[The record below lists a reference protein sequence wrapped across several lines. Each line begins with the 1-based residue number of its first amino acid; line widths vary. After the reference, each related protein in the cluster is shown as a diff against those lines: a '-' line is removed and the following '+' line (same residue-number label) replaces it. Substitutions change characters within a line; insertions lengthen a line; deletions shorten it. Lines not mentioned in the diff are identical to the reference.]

1 MRIQRV
7 ELPLYVQVRESLR
20 EALERGDF
28 ESGRLPT
35 EAALQERY
43 SVSAI
48 TVRRALKDL
57 QDEGLIYRERG
68 RGTFARRRRVVQ
80 ELNHISSWAEAVE
93 KRGLRHQ
100 SEVLAVA
107 FEPAAPALAE
117 TLEIDPQDTV
127 VRLLR
132 RRFVEDTPVTL
143 MTNYLLAEMV
153 PGIETHIR
161 HEASLYR
168 VLESRYR
175 LTLGVA
181 QETVSA
187 RGASRR
193 EAELLEV
200 RAGSPLLEIER
211 VSYSVDGRPVEFVK
225 SVSRSDIYRYQVSL
239 AGRPITPHTL
249 GNAARVTGEAR
260 REGIREHLDLRTQAD
275 S

>member
-93 KRGLRHQ
+93 KRGLAHRA
-100 SEVLAVA
+100 EVLAVA
-107 FEPAAPALAE
+107 REPAPEMIAAWLEVPPA
-117 TLEIDPQDTV
+117 TTV

-143 MTNYLLAEMV
+143 MTNYLLPDMV
-153 PGIETHIR
+153 PGIEDHIR
-161 HEASLYR
+161 REASLYR
-168 VLESRYR
+168 VLEGQYR
-175 LTLGVA
+175 LTLAIA

-193 EAELLEV
+193 EADLLGV
-200 RAGSPLLEIER
+200 RPGSALLEIER
-211 VSYSVDGRPVEFVK
+211 VSYGVDERPIEYVN
-225 SVSRSDIYRYQVSL
+225 SVSRSDVYQYRVSL
-239 AGRPITPHTL
+239 AGRQLHPRP
-249 GNAARVTGEAR
+249 TG
-260 REGIREHLDLRTQAD
+260 GT

>member
-1 MRIQRV
+1 MRIQRA

-43 SVSAI
+43 AVSAI

-57 QDEGLIYRERG
+57 QDEGLIYRKRG
-68 RGTFARRRRVVQ
+68 RGTFARHRRVVQ
-80 ELNHISSWAEAVE
+80 ELNSISSWAEAVE
-93 KRGLRHQ
+93 QRGFRHQ

-107 FEPAAPALAE
+107 FEPATPALGAL
-117 TLEIDPQDTV
+117 LEIDPEDTV

-143 MTNYLLAEMV
+143 MTNYLLADLV
-153 PGIETHIR
+153 PGIETHIH

-168 VLESRYR
+168 ILEGRYR
-175 LTLGVA
+175 LTLSVA

-187 RGASRR
+187 RSASRR

-200 RAGSPLLEIER
+200 RPRSALLEIER
-211 VSYSVDGRPVEFVK
+211 VSYSGDGRPIEFVK

-239 AGRPITPHTL
+239 VGRSIAPHTL
-249 GNAARVTGEAR
+249 GNTARVEREAR
-260 REGIREHLDLRTQAD
+260 REGIREHMDLRT
-275 S
+275 